1 MDKLIIT
8 GGARLDGEIRISGAK
23 NSALPI
29 LAATL
34 LCNGPVTV
42 ANLPHLHDITT
53 MIELFGRMGI
63 EPVIDEKLSVEIN
76 PNTIKTL
83 IAPLTLAPMAFRK
96 LARST
101 TSGSR
106 AEFCKTLRPLA
117 RAAAIMMFSVPVTLT
132 VSKKKLAPRKP
143 PSGALALM

>member
-34 LCNGPVTV
+34 LCDGPVTV

-63 EPVIDEKLSVEIN
+63 EPVIDEKLSCRNRPAHHQDPDRAVRTGEN
-76 PNTIKTL
+76 HACVDPG
-83 IAPLTLAPMAFRK
+83 AGPDGCPFR
-96 LARST
+96 
-101 TSGSR
+101 
-106 AEFCKTLRPLA
+106 
-117 RAAAIMMFSVPVTLT
+117 
-132 VSKKKLAPRKP
+132 
-143 PSGALALM
+143 